1 MGGEQG
7 KVDLFEEAEL
17 EGDKNVGELTS
28 DEKFREMNI
37 SLFD

>member
-7 KVDLFEEAEL
+7 KVDQHEEAEL
-17 EGDKNVGELTS
+17 EEDKNVGELTS
-28 DEKFREMNI
+28 DEKFREMCI